1 VLRCLPRLP
10 PSYIHLSSVSLF
22 ENALLDVMGM
32 IFGMDGI
39 PAGPD
44 VADYKCHKQIEL
56 ALAAGSIAHAST

>member
-1 VLRCLPRLP
+1 
-10 PSYIHLSSVSLF
+10 
-22 ENALLDVMGM
+22 MGM

-44 VADYKCHKQIEL
+44 VTDYKCHKQIEL